1 MGGID
6 QMCDLLK
13 MGFLVI
19 QNDGFEL
26 DKKVAVIAD

>member
-6 QMCDLLK
+6 QMCGLLK

-19 QNDGFEL
+19 QNL